1 MATVEI
7 DLDVPEGLRI
17 RGYERV
23 GDGHAFEVEWDLPE
37 TTNCETCRRCHQTC
51 VKYGDK
57 IQVIRDLDVWG
68 QPAFFVSQPP
78 LPRCPELKQYGAT
91 TGSGCCPLSNASTS
105 RTRCGLKNMCC
116 GC

>member
-7 DLDVPEGLRI
+7 DLDVPEGVRI

-23 GDGHAFEVEWDLPE
+23 GDGHAFELDWELPE
-37 TTNCETCRRCHQTC
+37 STTCEKCRRRHKTC
-51 VKYGDK
+51 VKHGDK

-68 QPAFFVSQPP
+68 QPAFFVYQPP
-78 LPRCPELKQYGAT
+78 LHRCPWLNKRGAI
-91 TGSGCCPLSNASTS
+91 TGSGCCRRSSASTS
-105 RTRCGLKNMCC
+105 RTRCGSNSTCC